1 MRRLFTVEVLPA
13 THFMRLVRAV
23 FLRGASVSQLL
34 PDVLWLLGFTAVMLA
49 IATIRFRKTL
59 D

>member
-1 MRRLFTVEVLPA
+1 MRRLFTVEV
-13 THFMRLVRAV
+13 
-23 FLRGASVSQLL
+23 L